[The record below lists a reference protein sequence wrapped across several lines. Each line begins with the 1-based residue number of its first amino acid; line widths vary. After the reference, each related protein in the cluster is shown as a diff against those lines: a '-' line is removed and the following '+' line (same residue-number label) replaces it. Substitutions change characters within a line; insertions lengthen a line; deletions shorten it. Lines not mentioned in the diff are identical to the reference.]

1 MSTGL
6 NDTPRKII
14 PRWRDSKIAATT
26 GELEPL
32 AHQLNPRIP
41 LHDELG
47 PRKHDWRAN
56 RSIAYA
62 TDLISAGLVTGDKH
76 DCDVGEAVDFILGQ
90 DLATESS
97 ARRLAEFV
105 AEGGHDNAFE
115 TAGSSNNGG
124 FEKSSRQQIQLLR
137 RRIRNNPR
145 NAIAWVDMARHY
157 AVLGA
162 EKQAFRSIANGLAL
176 APHNRFVLRST
187 ARFFVH
193 NNDPEKAYD
202 VLRRNPVTLMDPWL
216 RAAEIAVG
224 SMVGKTPAR
233 LGRTKKNLRHGAS
246 DPGHISELASAV
258 ATVELDNGANKSARR
273 LFDLGLVQPTEN
285 AVAQADWAQ
294 TQLPGIS
301 LDESHFGLPGT
312 YEANAAEYFEKFDFE
327 HCIQECER
335 WLSDE
340 PFSSRPL
347 ELKTF
352 LSLVVFE
359 DFGEAIS
366 SAMRGLVSN
375 PDNFLLC
382 NNLTIALAESGNVED
397 AKTRFE
403 SVRVA
408 NLEFQ
413 DRTCWLGTNGLLAFR
428 ANDKQLGRAFYE
440 QAASDAE
447 LKTENQLVA
456 LALFYWAG
464 EEILAGERETAAQIA
479 EQADHFAGGS
489 PRAAIKLAKR
499 RFLKLRRR
507 TLDSPKD

>member
-6 NDTPRKII
+6 NETPRKII
-14 PRWRDSKIAATT
+14 PRWRDSEIAATT

-32 AHQLNPRIP
+32 AHQLKPRIP
-41 LHDELG
+41 SHNELA

-56 RSIAYA
+56 RSVAFA

-76 DCDVGEAVDFILGQ
+76 DSDVEEAVEFLLEQ

-97 ARRLAEFV
+97 ARRLAEFL
-105 AEGGHDNAFE
+105 AEGE
-115 TAGSSNNGG
+115 TGGCIDIAGPAGDEG
-124 FEKSSRQQIQLLR
+124 FKESSRHQIQIFKR
-137 RRIRNNPR
+137 RVRNNPR

-162 EKQAFRSIANGLAL
+162 DKKALRSITNGLAL
-176 APHNRFVLRST
+176 APDNRFVLRSA
-187 ARFFVH
+187 ARFYVH

-202 VLRRNPVTLMDPWL
+202 VLRRSAGTRMDPWL

-224 SMVGKTPAR
+224 GMVGKTPPR
-233 LGRTKKNLRHGAS
+233 LGRTKKSLRYGAS

-258 ATVELDNGANKSARR
+258 ATFELDHGANKSARR

-301 LDESHFGLPGT
+301 LDEHHFALPRT
-312 YEANAAEYFEKFDFE
+312 YEANATEHFERLDFE
-327 HCIQECER
+327 RCIKECEL

-359 DFGEAIS
+359 DFDEAIS
-366 SAMRGLVSN
+366 SATRGLVSN
-375 PDNFLLC
+375 PDNFLLW
-382 NNLTIALAESGNVED
+382 NNMAIALAESGNVEG
-397 AKTRFE
+397 AKTQFE
-403 SVRVA
+403 TIRETD
-408 NLEFQ
+408 LGFW

-428 ANDKQLGRAFYE
+428 SNNEQRGREYYQ
-440 QAASDAE
+440 QAAGNAE
-447 LKTENQLVA
+447 LQSENQLAA

-464 EEILAGERETAAQIA
+464 EEMLANENETADQIAERADDLAGET
-479 EQADHFAGGS
+479 
-489 PRAAIKLAKR
+489 PRTAIKLAKR
-499 RFLKLRRR
+499 RFLNLKHRSTTR
-507 TLDSPKD
+507 